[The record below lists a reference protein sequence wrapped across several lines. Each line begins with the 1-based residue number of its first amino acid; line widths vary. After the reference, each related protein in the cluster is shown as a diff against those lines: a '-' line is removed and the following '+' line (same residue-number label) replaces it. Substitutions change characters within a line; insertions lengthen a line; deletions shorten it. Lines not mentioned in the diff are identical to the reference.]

1 MRLTARLRLGC
12 YLAAA
17 AALPLRLRAQTLV
30 VLSVGEVSTLPLD
43 RPAAL
48 FTEMPPTL
56 LRVPAALPPGGGCP
70 AVAAGALALYL
81 STGYVGLCVAN
92 VTALSRAPTG
102 FDVASCSVPFS
113 GESWRSWPPA
123 DVPPHTEWLR
133 NYDGVF
139 AALPLPGAAPQLL
152 LIRHGE
158 HKNEL
163 NWENDLL
170 YQGLINR
177 DVDARTCYSGFVN
190 GSFSDCQPAYNA
202 VVTGALAPFTAA
214 ACFGLGALGNASTAD
229 GGPLVWPS
237 DGYLNATRGKA
248 SYGVRQPGAV
258 VTWGGDVVLFYID
271 NNFDRA
277 DVWAARSPR
286 GVGQGAPGSFFQYDT
301 AARAW
306 TLPALPAGFAASR
319 FADFLQTPSPAGATG
334 RGAPLFPLFPTAG
347 SVHATAARLT
357 VNGAP
362 TPLHLVLY
370 DIVNY
375 TQCWPGSG
383 DGSRAAAADVGSR
396 VLRDVRGGGGDGG
409 GGGGDCVPVWRM
421 FLRLT
426 ADFVEFSEPVELAP
440 LAAPGWGNALVQYA
454 TLLSGDGTRQDQ
466 VDAGDFFVM
475 GTCASAAA
483 PCGSTYGPQ
492 VTLAHVSVSVTMAGE
507 RAQ

>member
-1 MRLTARLRLGC
+1 MRLRLFS

-30 VLSVGEVSTLPLD
+30 VRSIGAVSVLPLD
-43 RPAAL
+43 RPSAL

-56 LRVPAALPPGGGCP
+56 LRVPAALSPAGGCP

-81 STGYVGLCVAN
+81 STGYAGLCVAN
-92 VTALSRAPTG
+92 VSALAPSSPTG
-102 FDVASCSVPFS
+102 FALATCSVPFS

-123 DVPPHTEWLR
+123 AVPPHTEWLR

-139 AALPLPGAAPQLL
+139 AALPLPDAGPVPQLL
-152 LIRHGE
+152 LVRHGE

-202 VVTGALAPFTAA
+202 MVTGARVPFTAA
-214 ACFGLGALGNASTAD
+214 ACFGLGAVGNSSAVD
-229 GGPLVWPS
+229 GGPLVWPR

-248 SYGVRQPGAV
+248 SFGVRQPGAV
-258 VTWGGDVVLFYID
+258 VTWSGDVVLFYID
-271 NNFDRA
+271 NAFERA

-286 GVGQGAPGSFFQYDT
+286 GAGQGAPGSFFHFDT
-301 AARAW
+301 VARAW
-306 TLPALPAGFAASR
+306 SLPALPAGFDGQH
-319 FADFLQTPSPAGATG
+319 FDDFLQTPSPAGATG

-375 TQCWPGSG
+375 TQCWPG
-383 DGSRAAAADVGSR
+383 DGGGGGGGARTAAAVGSR
-396 VLRDVRGGGGDGG
+396 VLRDVRGGGAS
-409 GGGGDCVPVWRM
+409 GGGDCVPVWRM

-426 ADFVEFSEPVELAP
+426 ADFVTYTEPVELAP
-440 LAAPGWGNALVQYA
+440 LAAPGWGNALLQYA
-454 TLLSGDGTRQDQ
+454 TLLSGDGTRQDE
-466 VDAGDFFVM
+466 VDAADFFVM

-492 VTLAHVSVSVTMAGE
+492 VTLAHVSVSVMV
-507 RAQ
+507 R